1 MDEELLQGFIEEA
14 EGYLPTIRQGIEV
27 YGADPARI
35 EDLKT
40 SYRQVH
46 TIKGAALMVGLPEIG
61 AFAKTLQDALDEI
74 VSANSILSRER
85 AAALLGEVS
94 RLEKMFGGI
103 GGGSAES
110 SSPEQKDK
118 AETTFE
124 TNAALPL
131 DERFQPTASDDEL
144 PTATEDESDELF
156 ALDESI
162 FEPEILTTQS
172 APAEREPEKFAAADF
187 EIDAEM
193 REVFALEAEQHLRS
207 ITANLSLLERDW
219 RDRHALLEIR
229 RSSHTLKGS
238 AGIVGF
244 QKIAALAHAQ
254 EDLLDFLAENEGEI
268 PAAENKSIVKILLAA
283 TDCLEALSAN
293 QSSPELEQKIY
304 EIQAGFRRLLERLKT
319 TAAADAATVKPA
331 KTESSASSAVILE
344 APTAEAPRPD
354 TVVPV
359 QAIEEAA
366 AAAADIHAAQSANA
380 NLNSNQNQNQNPT
393 VIRVSLERLD
403 DLVRLVS
410 QMVVSRSA
418 FEQRLAGLRR
428 QIEELHQSTR
438 RLQRL
443 SGKIETD
450 FASSALEGGGGGGA
464 NCLPNQPSSHNV
476 FGRESFNA
484 FYGAGGGEEGAAS
497 DEEFD
502 FLELDRYTE
511 FHQTARE
518 LSETASDAAAVNAE
532 LDALTNHL
540 GLLFDAQRGLF
551 DEMQHKLLRLRMV
564 PFATLSSRLQRT
576 ARVTADE
583 EGKLVEFFIEG
594 ETLEIDSEILHF
606 IVEPLLHLLR
616 NAVAHGIEPAATRRL
631 LGKSPEGR
639 ITLNVSSEG
648 AHIVL
653 TVTDD
658 GRGISA
664 AALKE
669 KAVAVGFISA
679 AEAEAMTE
687 DDAFSLIFLPG
698 LSTAEKVNQVSGRG
712 VGMNVVKSSV
722 LRQQGSISVKSE
734 ARKGTTFTLR
744 IPTALAV
751 TRVLLV
757 KANNQT
763 FAVPLKIVRRVTEIS
778 RREFE
783 AAKAAG
789 ALRVEGRNFAVAHL
803 NELLGFPAAAS
814 TPDSRVLLLLIESA
828 ETAQALAVEQILK
841 PEEVVIKPLGGPL
854 KSVAEFLGATVLGD
868 GEVVP
873 ILDLIPLLAAA
884 AAAAAAA
891 ANRRRKNYAT
901 VENQSPKTEI
911 SRPKTALSVL
921 IVDDSPSV
929 RQINSRTIKNAG
941 WLPIAAKD
949 GLEALELLEATT
961 VSGESELPDVIL
973 TDVEM
978 PRMDGYELLAA
989 LKQRENL
996 RRIPVVMITSRG
1008 GDKHRRKAFDL
1019 GVSEYLTKPY
1029 EDSVLIEKVKSL
1041 ARV

>member
-14 EGYLPTIRQGIEV
+14 EGYLPTIRRGIEI
-27 YGADPARI
+27 YAADHAQL

-46 TIKGAALMVGLPEIG
+46 TIKGAALMVGLPDIG

-74 VSANSILSRER
+74 VSANAILSRGR
-85 AAALLGEVS
+85 AAALLGEVA
-94 RLEKMFGGI
+94 RLEKMFVEI
-103 GGGSAES
+103 GNADVSA
-110 SSPEQKDK
+110 PEQENK
-118 AETTFE
+118 AATNFE
-124 TNAALPL
+124 TNAVFPL
-131 DERFQPTASDDEL
+131 DEGCPPTTVTDGELRTADDY
-144 PTATEDESDELF
+144 ESDEFF
-156 ALDESI
+156 ALDDSI
-162 FEPEILTTQS
+162 FEPEISGTTTT
-172 APAEREPEKFAAADF
+172 AATAESEPEKFAAADF

-193 REVFALEAEQHLRS
+193 REVFALEAEEHLRS
-207 ITANLSLLERDW
+207 ITANLSLLERDA
-219 RDRHALLEIR
+219 RDRNALLEIR

-244 QKIAALAHAQ
+244 QKIASLAHAQ
-254 EDLLDFLAENEGEI
+254 EDLLDFLAENESEI
-268 PAAENKSIVKILLAA
+268 PAPENKSIVKILLAA
-283 TDCLEALSAN
+283 TDCLEALSAGQN
-293 QSSPELEQKIY
+293 SPELEQKIH
-304 EIQAGFRRLLERLKT
+304 EIQEGFRRLLERLKMAAT
-319 TAAADAATVKPA
+319 AATAAAGAATEPA
-331 KTESSASSAVILE
+331 ETQSSVSPAVSFG
-344 APTAEAPRPD
+344 APAAEAPRPEEAAA
-354 TVVPV
+354 VPA
-359 QAIEEAA
+359 QAIDEA
-366 AAAADIHAAQSANA
+366 AAAADIHATQSANA

-410 QMVVSRSA
+410 QLVVSRSA
-418 FEQRLAGLRR
+418 FEQRLTGLRR

-450 FASSALEGGGGGGA
+450 FASSALEGGGGAA
-464 NCLPNQPSSHNV
+464 NCLPNQQASHNL

-484 FYGAGGGEEGAAS
+484 GDGRAAT

-551 DEMQHKLLRLRMV
+551 DEMQDKLLRLRMV

-576 ARVTADE
+576 VRVTADE
-583 EGKLVEFFIEG
+583 EEGKAVDFFIEG

-616 NAVAHGIEPAATRRL
+616 NAVAHGVEPAETRRL
-631 LGKSPEGR
+631 LGKPAKGR
-639 ITLNVSSEG
+639 ITLSVTSEG

-669 KAVAVGFISA
+669 KAVAVGFVSA
-679 AEAEAMTE
+679 AEAEAMTD

-734 ARKGTTFTLR
+734 AQKGTTFTLR

-763 FAVPLKIVRRVTEIS
+763 FAFPLKIVRRVTEIS

-783 AAKAAG
+783 EAKAAG
-789 ALRVEGRNFAVAHL
+789 VLRLEGRNLAVAHL
-803 NELLGFPAAAS
+803 NELLGFPTAPAAAFS
-814 TPDSRVLLLLIESA
+814 PDARVLILLIETA

-854 KSVAEFLGATVLGD
+854 KSLAEFLGATVLGD

-884 AAAAAAA
+884 AG
-891 ANRRRKNYAT
+891 RRRKIYAP
-901 VENQSPKTEI
+901 VENRSSQNETPK
-911 SRPKTALSVL
+911 PKTALSVL

-949 GLEALELLEATT
+949 GLEALELLEAAAATV